1 MAKNAA
7 LVGWGVAGLL
17 CLILIGKCAG
27 DSPTTSSS
35 IAATT
40 PARPVVQ
47 KTLYVSAASLN
58 CRTAGSSS
66 ATRVEVLSE
75 GMSVGVIEE
84 ADGWSKL
91 DRTTPCWVSS
101 SYLAITPRA
110 AQPQRFASTGG
121 SSRSSGYSS
130 SGSTRRSSGS
140 SSTRRSAYSNPDAG
154 TCPCRGNHV
163 CIGPR
168 GGRYCI
174 TSGGNKRYGV

>member
-1 MAKNAA
+1 M
-7 LVGWGVAGLL
+7 AGLL
-17 CLILIGKCAG
+17 CLVLIGKCAG
-27 DSPTTSSS
+27 GSPSTSSS
-35 IAATT
+35 LASAT

-47 KTLYVSAASLN
+47 KTLYVRAASLN
-58 CRTAGSSS
+58 CRAAGSSS
-66 ATRVEVLSE
+66 ATRVEALTD
-75 GMSVGVIEE
+75 GMSVGVVEE
-84 ADGWSKL
+84 AGGWSLL
-91 DRTTPCWVSS
+91 DRPTSCWVSS
-101 SYLAITPRA
+101 SYLATTPRP

-140 SSTRRSAYSNPDAG
+140 SSARRSAYSHPDAD
-154 TCPCRGNHV
+154 TCPCRGSQV

>member
-1 MAKNAA
+1 MANNAA
-7 LVGWGVAGLL
+7 MAGWGVAGLL
-17 CLILIGKCAG
+17 CLVLIGKCAG
-27 DSPTTSSS
+27 DGASTSTSL
-35 IAATT
+35 AAAT

-47 KTLYVSAASLN
+47 KTLYVTAASLN
-58 CRTAGSSS
+58 CRATGSSS
-66 ATRVEVLSE
+66 ATRIEALSE
-75 GMSVGVIEE
+75 GMSVGVVDE
-84 ADGWSKL
+84 AGGWSLL
-91 DRTTPCWVSS
+91 DRPTSCWVNS
-101 SYLAITPRA
+101 SYLATTPRP

-154 TCPCRGNHV
+154 TCPCRGNRV